1 MTIFIACSVRG
12 TGVNRFPV
20 FYTVFPDSLA
30 IMISRTC
37 FVFCFLLYA
46 CTPAPAIS
54 SYQSGDTLY
63 VWAVS
68 GLSLRQS
75 PDLKAAKLD
84 NIPHGA
90 ALVARN
96 GKYSISDC
104 PPVQVEAVP
113 GHKNINGVHPPVVL
127 QGCFIRVEFNG
138 KKGYV
143 FDGYLSKLPA
153 MRFSSCKFGP
163 YTDWKCFEDF
173 DTYAAREFGRLAEF
187 IHIEDTTVGYGTLK
201 RIYGNG
207 ITHDGWFDKIEE
219 RRIILPDI
227 SLEEGFLIFNNVF
240 SYEQEIRRPLNDPNL
255 FWTFTETKDL
265 MKRVVSLQFGN
276 ESCTCSIRWLPSERI
291 VVITWDC
298 SC

>member
-1 MTIFIACSVRG
+1 MLPRACIVLFCLI
-12 TGVNRFPV
+12 RFG
-20 FYTVFPDSLA
+20 
-30 IMISRTC
+30 
-37 FVFCFLLYA
+37 
-46 CTPAPAIS
+46 TPALGIPG
-54 SYQSGDTLY
+54 YRTGDTLY

-75 PDLKAAKLD
+75 PDLKAVKLD
-84 NIPHGA
+84 NIPYETV
-90 ALVARN
+90 LVAQSD
-96 GKYSISDC
+96 KYSFSECEIK
-104 PPVQVEAVP
+104 VEAVP

-127 QGCFIRVEFNG
+127 QGCFVRVEFNG

-153 MRFSSCKFGP
+153 MRFSTCKFGP

-173 DTYAAREFGRLAEF
+173 DTYAAREFGGLAEF

-255 FWTFTETKDL
+255 FWTFTETKDM
-265 MKRVVSLQFGN
+265 MKRVVSFQFGN